1 MGGTINLAMVH
12 FYTNSLSSKKFLLCS
27 MKMKH
32 KADRKSFSYPK
43 IDKNNDDIKACNGRL
58 NVLKGVLFPLEKV
71 TPEP

>member
-43 IDKNNDDIKACNGRL
+43 IDIRIMMTLRRAT
-58 NVLKGVLFPLEKV
+58 GVSMFSRAFFSLSKR
-71 TPEP
+71 

>member
-1 MGGTINLAMVH
+1 MPA
-12 FYTNSLSSKKFLLCS
+12 LLCS
-27 MKMKH
+27 MKMKP